1 MNNTKSN
8 LSVIKI
14 ERFKSR
20 FSYWKIVTAI
30 FSINIVFYLVLL
42 ILYNAVPELFKKQ
55 LNFPEGLYFL
65 DQVISSILHGT
76 LLYFMLNYFY
86 SFIAEKRSLI
96 HYVLVSV
103 IALIVYI
110 TYLIAEKYFFRPI
123 TNSSTTN
130 ALIFTLVLNSV
141 ILIAVNLIIAY
152 LFYLR
157 DEKKH
162 RKVLEDQKLQLEIEK
177 AHANY
182 NFLKAQINPHFLHNT
197 LNFLYAKSIPYSPD
211 LSEGILTLSEI
222 MRYALGENSV
232 KDGKAALKDE
242 IEHMRNI
249 IKIHQFRFGNGL
261 QVQFEV
267 NGIVNGAVIIP
278 FVLITIVENAFKH
291 GNLKNPENPIEI
303 KLTIGHNS
311 LCFFCRNKKKTGPK
325 ELSTGIGLDNV
336 KKRLDLAYGN
346 QYSLNI
352 KDEADFYTTLL
363 TIHTL

>member
-1 MNNTKSN
+1 MG
-8 LSVIKI
+8 
-14 ERFKSR
+14 
-20 FSYWKIVTAI
+20 
-30 FSINIVFYLVLL
+30 INILFYGVLL
-42 ILYNAVPELFKKQ
+42 MLYSLLPEIFRKAPGY
-55 LNFPEGLYFL
+55 PEGLYLLLKF
-65 DQVISSILHGT
+65 VSSVFHGT
-76 LLYFMLNYFY
+76 LLYFMLNYY
-86 SFIAEKRSLI
+86 YALIAEKRLFI
-96 HYVLVSV
+96 HYLPVTASVIIIYVIYLVS
-103 IALIVYI
+103 
-110 TYLIAEKYFFRPI
+110 EQYFFRRI
-123 TNSSTTN
+123 INQRATTN
-130 ALIFTLVLNSV
+130 ALVFSYILNSLVLTGVS
-141 ILIAVNLIIAY
+141 LLLAY

-162 RKVLEDQKLQLEIEK
+162 RKVLEEQKLQLEIEK

-182 NFLKAQINPHFLHNT
+182 NFLKAQVNPHFLHNT
-197 LNFLYAKSIPYSPD
+197 LNFLYARSLPYSPE
-211 LSEGILTLSEI
+211 LSEGILTLSDI
-222 MRYALGENSV
+222 MRYALGENNG
-232 KDGKAALKDE
+232 KDGKTALRDE

-249 IKIHQFRFGNGL
+249 IRIHQLRFDHNL
-261 QVQFEV
+261 QVRFEV

-291 GNLKNPENPIEI
+291 GNLKNAENPIEI
-303 KLTIGHNS
+303 KLTIEHNS